1 MRKKMRLIAM
11 LSAMILSAGT
21 MSVPAFANTGE
32 NTGGTTEETVIYAE
46 EFDNADGVI
55 PAEEIGSPDN
65 NIQTEES
72 KTSSSDHSGSGT
84 TEKPAETA
92 NPVED
97 ITGTKQPEGTI
108 DRSVTITDDIGSELT
123 IPVSNV
129 EMLLTLMEKLQGK
142 GEGKQTGTVTT
153 NGDVLNVRTGS
164 STDYDII
171 DQLRN
176 GSIVEVLGEENG
188 WYKIRIPDSTGFV
201 CGDYLSVS
209 TAQEELISRDD
220 LKNLLEMVMSKE
232 GAGKSLALTPEGN
245 LTLVDDVGKTTGA
258 GKQFV
263 TMVTKNGNYFYL
275 VIDRDDKGESTVHFL
290 NQVDERDLFSL
301 MDEDEAAA
309 MKEELAA
316 EEAAKQAAENPP
328 AATPSETE
336 TEVQEPEKKPAGSM
350 LPALI
355 VLILVLGGGGA
366 FFFLQLTKKKKAEA
380 VRPDPDADYEEED
393 DSDFDYPMNDE
404 DTGSEETGED
414 DSDYYDESGD
424 DEPV

>member
-1 MRKKMRLIAM
+1 
-11 LSAMILSAGT
+11 
-21 MSVPAFANTGE
+21 
-32 NTGGTTEETVIYAE
+32 
-46 EFDNADGVI
+46 
-55 PAEEIGSPDN
+55 
-65 NIQTEES
+65 
-72 KTSSSDHSGSGT
+72 
-84 TEKPAETA
+84 
-92 NPVED
+92 
-97 ITGTKQPEGTI
+97 
-108 DRSVTITDDIGSELT
+108 
-123 IPVSNV
+123 
-129 EMLLTLMEKLQGK
+129 MEKLQGK

-209 TAQEELISRDD
+209 TTQEELISRDD
-220 LKNLLEMVMSKE
+220 LKNLLEMVMSQE

-316 EEAAKQAAENPP
+316 EEATKQAAENPP
-328 AATPSETE
+328 VATPSETE

-380 VRPDPDADYEEED
+380 VKPDPDADYEEED
-393 DSDFDYPMNDE
+393 DSDFDYSMNDE
-404 DTGSEETGED
+404 DTGAEETGED

-424 DEPV
+424 DETV

>member
-32 NTGGTTEETVIYAE
+32 NTGGTTGETVIYAE
-46 EFDNADGVI
+46 EFDGADGVI
-55 PAEEIGSPDN
+55 QTEEIGSPDN
-65 NIQTEES
+65 NIQAEES
-72 KTSSSDHSGSGT
+72 KTSQSDHSDSGT
-84 TEKPAETA
+84 TEKPAEPA
-92 NPVED
+92 DPVED

-108 DRSVTITDDIGSELT
+108 DRSVTITDDTGSELT

-220 LKNLLEMVMSKE
+220 LKNLLEMVMSQE

-316 EEAAKQAAENPP
+316 EEAAKEAAENPP
-328 AATPSETE
+328 IATPSETE

-404 DTGSEETGED
+404 DTGSDETGED

>member
-1 MRKKMRLIAM
+1 MRKKMRLIAI

-32 NTGGTTEETVIYAE
+32 NTGDGSTQAAAVQTQESDSQDEDNSAAATTEE
-46 EFDNADGVI
+46 
-55 PAEEIGSPDN
+55 
-65 NIQTEES
+65 
-72 KTSSSDHSGSGT
+72 
-84 TEKPAETA
+84 PAETDTT
-92 NPVED
+92 NPIED
-97 ITGTKQPEGTI
+97 ITGITGTKQPEGTI
-108 DRSVTITDDIGSELT
+108 DRSVTITDDDGSELA

-129 EMLLTLMEKLQGK
+129 DMLLTLMEKLQGK
-142 GEGKQTGTVTT
+142 GEGKLTGTVTT
-153 NGDVLNVRTGS
+153 HGDVLNVRTGG

-188 WYKIRIPDSTGFV
+188 WYKIRIPDSTGYV

-209 TAQEELISRDD
+209 TAQEELISRED
-220 LKNLLEMVMSKE
+220 LKTLLEMVMSQE
-232 GAGKSLALTPEGN
+232 GAGKSLALTPDGN

-316 EEAAKQAAENPP
+316 EEAARQEAENPP
-328 AATPSETE
+328 VATPTETE
-336 TEVQEPEKKPAGSM
+336 PEVQEPEKKPAGSM

-355 VLILVLGGGGA
+355 VLLLVLCGGGA
-366 FFFLQLTKKKKAEA
+366 FFFLQLTKKKKAES

-393 DSDFDYPMNDE
+393 DSDFDYPLDDDE
-404 DTGSEETGED
+404 MGSEGSGAED
-414 DSDYYDESGD
+414 GDYYDESGD
-424 DEPV
+424 DDSI

>member
-1 MRKKMRLIAM
+1 MRKKMRLIAI
-11 LSAMILSAGT
+11 LSAMILSAGA

-32 NTGGTTEETVIYAE
+32 NTGDGSTQAAAVQTQESASQNE
-46 EFDNADGVI
+46 DNSA
-55 PAEEIGSPDN
+55 AA
-65 NIQTEES
+65 
-72 KTSSSDHSGSGT
+72 T
-84 TEKPAETA
+84 TEKPAETDA
-92 NPVED
+92 TNPIED

-108 DRSVTITDDIGSELT
+108 DRSVTITDDTGSELA

-153 NGDVLNVRTGS
+153 HGDVLNVRTGG

-188 WYKIRIPDSTGFV
+188 WYKIRIPDSTGYV

-209 TAQEELISRDD
+209 TAQEELISMEA
-220 LKNLLEMVMSKE
+220 LKTLLEMVMSQE
-232 GAGKSLALTPEGN
+232 GAGKSLALTPDGN

-316 EEAAKQAAENPP
+316 EEAARQAAENPP
-328 AATPSETE
+328 VATPAETE
-336 TEVQEPEKKPAGSM
+336 PEVQEPEKKSAGSM
-350 LPALI
+350 IPALI
-355 VLILVLGGGGA
+355 VLLLVLGGGGA
-366 FFFLQLTKKKKAEA
+366 FFFLQLTKKKKTEA

-393 DSDFDYPMNDE
+393 DSDFDYPVDDE
-404 DTGSEETGED
+404 DMGAEGSDGS
-414 DSDYYDESGD
+414 DSDYYDESED
-424 DEPV
+424 DDSI

>member
-1 MRKKMRLIAM
+1 M
-11 LSAMILSAGT
+11 
-21 MSVPAFANTGE
+21 
-32 NTGGTTEETVIYAE
+32 
-46 EFDNADGVI
+46 
-55 PAEEIGSPDN
+55 
-65 NIQTEES
+65 
-72 KTSSSDHSGSGT
+72 
-84 TEKPAETA
+84 
-92 NPVED
+92 
-97 ITGTKQPEGTI
+97 
-108 DRSVTITDDIGSELT
+108 
-123 IPVSNV
+123 
-129 EMLLTLMEKLQGK
+129 
-142 GEGKQTGTVTT
+142 
-153 NGDVLNVRTGS
+153 
-164 STDYDII
+164 
-171 DQLRN
+171 
-176 GSIVEVLGEENG
+176 EVLGEENG

-220 LKNLLEMVMSKE
+220 LKNLLEMVMSQE

-263 TMVTKNGNYFYL
+263 TMVTKNGTYFYL

-309 MKEELAA
+309 MKEDLAA

-328 AATPSETE
+328 VATPSETE
-336 TEVQEPEKKPAGSM
+336 TEVQEPEKKPASSM

-393 DSDFDYPMNDE
+393 DSDFDYPVNDE
-404 DTGSEETGED
+404 ETSAEENGED

>member
-1 MRKKMRLIAM
+1 MRKKMKLIAI
-11 LSAMILSAGT
+11 LSALILSAGT
-21 MSVPAFANTGE
+21 MSVPALANTGE
-32 NTGGTTEETVIYAE
+32 NTGGGSTQAVAAQVQEADSTDTDETTNTGTA
-46 EFDNADGVI
+46 DN
-55 PAEEIGSPDN
+55 
-65 NIQTEES
+65 
-72 KTSSSDHSGSGT
+72 SSAAGT
-84 TEKPAETA
+84 TA
-92 NPVED
+92 NPIEE
-97 ITGTKQPEGTI
+97 IAETMEPEGTI
-108 DRSVTITDDIGSELT
+108 DRSVTITDDTGSELT

-209 TAQEELISRDD
+209 TAQEELISRED
-220 LKNLLEMVMSKE
+220 LKNLLEMVMSQE

-309 MKEELAA
+309 MREELAA
-316 EEAAKQAAENPP
+316 EEAARQAAENPP
-328 AATPSETE
+328 TATPSEPE

-355 VLILVLGGGGA
+355 VLLLVLGGGGA

-380 VRPDPDADYEEED
+380 VRPDPDADYEEEE
-393 DSDFDYPMNDE
+393 DSDFDYAMDAE
-404 DTGSEETGED
+404 DSGTEGISED
-414 DSDYYDESGD
+414 DSDYYDESGE
-424 DEPV
+424 DESI

>member
-55 PAEEIGSPDN
+55 PAEER
-65 NIQTEES
+65 
-72 KTSSSDHSGSGT
+72 KTSPSDHSDSGT
-84 TEKPAETA
+84 TEKPAEPA

-108 DRSVTITDDIGSELT
+108 DRSVTITDDSGSELT

-129 EMLLTLMEKLQGK
+129 EMLLTLMEKLHGK
-142 GEGKQTGTVTT
+142 EEGKQTGTVTT

-220 LKNLLEMVMSKE
+220 LKNLLEMVMSQE

-245 LTLVDDVGKTTGA
+245 LTLVDDVGKTTGE

-328 AATPSETE
+328 VATPSETE

-424 DEPV
+424 DESV

>member
-46 EFDNADGVI
+46 EFDDADGVI

-65 NIQTEES
+65 NTQAEER
-72 KTSSSDHSGSGT
+72 KTSPSDHSDSGT
-84 TEKPAETA
+84 TGEPEEPA

-108 DRSVTITDDIGSELT
+108 DRSVTITDDTGSELT

-209 TAQEELISRDD
+209 TAQEEPGR
-220 LKNLLEMVMSKE
+220 
-232 GAGKSLALTPEGN
+232 
-245 LTLVDDVGKTTGA
+245 
-258 GKQFV
+258 
-263 TMVTKNGNYFYL
+263 
-275 VIDRDDKGESTVHFL
+275 
-290 NQVDERDLFSL
+290 
-301 MDEDEAAA
+301 
-309 MKEELAA
+309 
-316 EEAAKQAAENPP
+316 
-328 AATPSETE
+328 
-336 TEVQEPEKKPAGSM
+336 KP
-350 LPALI
+350 
-355 VLILVLGGGGA
+355 
-366 FFFLQLTKKKKAEA
+366 
-380 VRPDPDADYEEED
+380 
-393 DSDFDYPMNDE
+393 
-404 DTGSEETGED
+404 DTGG
-414 DSDYYDESGD
+414 
-424 DEPV
+424 

>member
-1 MRKKMRLIAM
+1 MRKKMRLIAI

-21 MSVPAFANTGE
+21 MSVPALANTGE
-32 NTGGTTEETVIYAE
+32 NAGDGSTQAATVQTQETDSQDKDNSAAGTT
-46 EFDNADGVI
+46 
-55 PAEEIGSPDN
+55 
-65 NIQTEES
+65 Q
-72 KTSSSDHSGSGT
+72 
-84 TEKPAETA
+84 KPAESDAA
-92 NPVED
+92 NPIED
-97 ITGTKQPEGTI
+97 IAGTKQPEGTI
-108 DRSVTITDDIGSELT
+108 DRSVTITDDTGSELA

-142 GEGKQTGTVTT
+142 GDGKQTGTVTT

-220 LKNLLEMVMSKE
+220 LKNLLEMVMSQE

-316 EEAAKQAAENPP
+316 EEAAKEAAENPP
-328 AATPSETE
+328 IATPSETE

-404 DTGSEETGED
+404 DTGSDETGED

>member
-1 MRKKMRLIAM
+1 MKKNTRLIVILFA
-11 LSAMILSAGT
+11 LILSAGT

-32 NTGGTTEETVIYAE
+32 NTGDGSTQAVTVQSPETAGTDAAGNANPGTDNNSSAAGTTT
-46 EFDNADGVI
+46 
-55 PAEEIGSPDN
+55 
-65 NIQTEES
+65 
-72 KTSSSDHSGSGT
+72 
-84 TEKPAETA
+84 

-97 ITGTKQPEGTI
+97 ITGTGQTEGAI
-108 DRSVTITDDIGSELT
+108 DRSVTITEGTGSELA

-188 WYKIRIPDSTGFV
+188 WYKIRIPEQTGYV
-201 CGDYLSVS
+201 CGNYLAVR
-209 TAQEELISRDD
+209 TEQEELISRED
-220 LKNLLEMVMSKE
+220 LKTLLEMLISRE
-232 GAGKSLALTPEGN
+232 SGEKSLALTPEGN
-245 LTLVDDVGKTTGA
+245 LTLVDDVGKTSGA

-316 EEAAKQAAENPP
+316 EEAAKQAEENPP
-328 AATPSETE
+328 VVTPVETE
-336 TEVQEPEKKPAGSM
+336 PEVQEPVKNPTRSM

-355 VLILVLGGGGA
+355 VLILVLGGGGV
-366 FFFLQLTKKKKAEA
+366 FFFLQLKNKKKAEA
-380 VRPDPDADYEEED
+380 IRPDPDADYEED
-393 DSDFDYPMNDE
+393 DDGDFDYPTDNE
-404 DTGSEETGED
+404 DARAEETDGD
-414 DSDYYDESGD
+414 GSDYYDEPED
-424 DEPV
+424 DDLV

>member
-1 MRKKMRLIAM
+1 MRKKMRLIAI

-21 MSVPAFANTGE
+21 MSVPALANTGE
-32 NTGGTTEETVIYAE
+32 NAGDGSTQAATVQTQETDSQDKDNSAAGTT
-46 EFDNADGVI
+46 
-55 PAEEIGSPDN
+55 
-65 NIQTEES
+65 Q
-72 KTSSSDHSGSGT
+72 
-84 TEKPAETA
+84 KPAESDAA
-92 NPVED
+92 NPIED

-108 DRSVTITDDIGSELT
+108 DRSVTITDDTGSELT

-142 GEGKQTGTVTT
+142 GDGKQTGTVTT

-220 LKNLLEMVMSKE
+220 LKNLLEMVMSQE

>member
-1 MRKKMRLIAM
+1 MRKKMRLIAI

-21 MSVPAFANTGE
+21 MSVPALANTGE
-32 NTGGTTEETVIYAE
+32 NAGDGSTQAATVQTQETDSQDKDNSAAGTT
-46 EFDNADGVI
+46 
-55 PAEEIGSPDN
+55 
-65 NIQTEES
+65 Q
-72 KTSSSDHSGSGT
+72 
-84 TEKPAETA
+84 KPAESDAA
-92 NPVED
+92 NPIED
-97 ITGTKQPEGTI
+97 IAGTKQPEGTI
-108 DRSVTITDDIGSELT
+108 DRSVTITDDSGSELT

-220 LKNLLEMVMSKE
+220 LKNLLEMVMSQE

-316 EEAAKQAAENPP
+316 EEAAKEAAENPP
-328 AATPSETE
+328 IATPSETE

-404 DTGSEETGED
+404 DTGSDETGED

>member
-1 MRKKMRLIAM
+1 MRKKMRLIAI

-32 NTGGTTEETVIYAE
+32 NTGDGITQAATV
-46 EFDNADGVI
+46 
-55 PAEEIGSPDN
+55 
-65 NIQTEES
+65 QTQE
-72 KTSSSDHSGSGT
+72 TSSQDTDNSAAGT
-84 TEKPAETA
+84 TEKPAESDAA
-92 NPVED
+92 NPIED

-108 DRSVTITDDIGSELT
+108 DRSVTITDDTGSELT

-220 LKNLLEMVMSKE
+220 LKNLLEMVMSQE

-245 LTLVDDVGKTTGA
+245 LTLV
-258 GKQFV
+258 
-263 TMVTKNGNYFYL
+263 
-275 VIDRDDKGESTVHFL
+275 
-290 NQVDERDLFSL
+290 
-301 MDEDEAAA
+301 
-309 MKEELAA
+309 
-316 EEAAKQAAENPP
+316 
-328 AATPSETE
+328 
-336 TEVQEPEKKPAGSM
+336 
-350 LPALI
+350 
-355 VLILVLGGGGA
+355 GG
-366 FFFLQLTKKKKAEA
+366 
-380 VRPDPDADYEEED
+380 
-393 DSDFDYPMNDE
+393 
-404 DTGSEETGED
+404 
-414 DSDYYDESGD
+414 
-424 DEPV
+424 

>member
-32 NTGGTTEETVIYAE
+32 NTGDGSTQAATVQTQETDSQDK
-46 EFDNADGVI
+46 DNSA
-55 PAEEIGSPDN
+55 A
-65 NIQTEES
+65 
-72 KTSSSDHSGSGT
+72 GT
-84 TEKPAETA
+84 TEKPSESDAA
-92 NPVED
+92 NPIED
-97 ITGTKQPEGTI
+97 IAGTKQPEGTI
-108 DRSVTITDDIGSELT
+108 DRSVTITDDTGSELT

-129 EMLLTLMEKLQGK
+129 EMILTLMEKLQGK

-220 LKNLLEMVMSKE
+220 LKNLLEMVMSQE

-328 AATPSETE
+328 VATPSETE

-404 DTGSEETGED
+404 DTGTEETGED

>member
-1 MRKKMRLIAM
+1 M
-11 LSAMILSAGT
+11 
-21 MSVPAFANTGE
+21 
-32 NTGGTTEETVIYAE
+32 
-46 EFDNADGVI
+46 
-55 PAEEIGSPDN
+55 
-65 NIQTEES
+65 
-72 KTSSSDHSGSGT
+72 
-84 TEKPAETA
+84 
-92 NPVED
+92 
-97 ITGTKQPEGTI
+97 
-108 DRSVTITDDIGSELT
+108 TITDDSGSELT

-220 LKNLLEMVMSKE
+220 LKNLLEMVMSQE

-316 EEAAKQAAENPP
+316 EEAAKEAAENPP
-328 AATPSETE
+328 IATPSETE

>member
-1 MRKKMRLIAM
+1 MRLIAI

-21 MSVPAFANTGE
+21 MSVPALANTGE
-32 NTGGTTEETVIYAE
+32 NTGDGSTQAATVQTQETDSQDKDNSAAGTT
-46 EFDNADGVI
+46 
-55 PAEEIGSPDN
+55 
-65 NIQTEES
+65 Q
-72 KTSSSDHSGSGT
+72 
-84 TEKPAETA
+84 KPAESDAA
-92 NPVED
+92 NPIED

-108 DRSVTITDDIGSELT
+108 DRSVTITDDTGSELT

-142 GEGKQTGTVTT
+142 GDGKQTGTVTT

-188 WYKIRIPDSTGFV
+188 WYKIRIPDRTGFV

-220 LKNLLEMVMSKE
+220 LKNLLEMVMSQE

-328 AATPSETE
+328 VATPSETE

-404 DTGSEETGED
+404 DTGAEEAGED

>member
-1 MRKKMRLIAM
+1 MRLIAI

-21 MSVPAFANTGE
+21 MSVPALANTGE
-32 NTGGTTEETVIYAE
+32 NTGDGSTQAATVQTQETDSQDK
-46 EFDNADGVI
+46 DNSA
-55 PAEEIGSPDN
+55 A
-65 NIQTEES
+65 
-72 KTSSSDHSGSGT
+72 GT
-84 TEKPAETA
+84 TEKPTESDTT
-92 NPVED
+92 NPIED

-108 DRSVTITDDIGSELT
+108 DRSVTITDDSGSELT

-220 LKNLLEMVMSKE
+220 LKNLLEMVMSQE

-316 EEAAKQAAENPP
+316 EEAAKEAAENPP
-328 AATPSETE
+328 IATPSETE

-414 DSDYYDESGD
+414 DSDYYDESRD

>member
-21 MSVPAFANTGE
+21 MSVPALANTGE
-32 NTGGTTEETVIYAE
+32 NAGDGSTQAATVQTQETDSQDKDNSAAGTT
-46 EFDNADGVI
+46 
-55 PAEEIGSPDN
+55 
-65 NIQTEES
+65 Q
-72 KTSSSDHSGSGT
+72 
-84 TEKPAETA
+84 KPAESDAA
-92 NPVED
+92 NPIED
-97 ITGTKQPEGTI
+97 IAGTKQPEGTI
-108 DRSVTITDDIGSELT
+108 DRSVTITDDTGSELT

-142 GEGKQTGTVTT
+142 GDGKQTGTVTT

-176 GSIVEVLGEENG
+176 GSIVEVLGEKNG

-328 AATPSETE
+328 VATPSETE

>member
-32 NTGGTTEETVIYAE
+32 NTGDGSTQAATVQTQETDSQDK
-46 EFDNADGVI
+46 DNSA
-55 PAEEIGSPDN
+55 A
-65 NIQTEES
+65 
-72 KTSSSDHSGSGT
+72 GT
-84 TEKPAETA
+84 TEKPSESDAA
-92 NPVED
+92 NPIED
-97 ITGTKQPEGTI
+97 IAGTKQPDGTI
-108 DRSVTITDDIGSELT
+108 DRSATITDDAGSELT

-142 GEGKQTGTVTT
+142 GDGKQTGTVTT

-176 GSIVEVLGEENG
+176 GSIVEVLDEENG

-220 LKNLLEMVMSKE
+220 LKNLLEMVMSQE

-245 LTLVDDVGKTTGA
+245 LTLVDDVGKMTGV

-328 AATPSETE
+328 VATPSETE
-336 TEVQEPEKKPAGSM
+336 TEVQEPEKKPASSM

-393 DSDFDYPMNDE
+393 DSDFDYPVNDE
-404 DTGSEETGED
+404 ETSAEENGED

-424 DEPV
+424 DETV

>member
-32 NTGGTTEETVIYAE
+32 NTGDGTTQAATV
-46 EFDNADGVI
+46 
-55 PAEEIGSPDN
+55 
-65 NIQTEES
+65 QTQE
-72 KTSSSDHSGSGT
+72 TSSQDTDNSAAGT
-84 TEKPAETA
+84 TEKPAESDAA
-92 NPVED
+92 NPIED

-108 DRSVTITDDIGSELT
+108 DRSVTITDDTGSELT

-142 GEGKQTGTVTT
+142 EEGKQTGTVTT

-424 DEPV
+424 DETV

>member
-1 MRKKMRLIAM
+1 MRKKMRLIAI
-11 LSAMILSAGT
+11 LSAMILSAGS
-21 MSVPAFANTGE
+21 MSVPALANTGE
-32 NTGGTTEETVIYAE
+32 NTGDGSTQAATVQTQETDSQDKDNSAAGTT
-46 EFDNADGVI
+46 
-55 PAEEIGSPDN
+55 
-65 NIQTEES
+65 Q
-72 KTSSSDHSGSGT
+72 
-84 TEKPAETA
+84 KPAESDAA
-92 NPVED
+92 NPIED
-97 ITGTKQPEGTI
+97 IAGTKQPEGTI
-108 DRSVTITDDIGSELT
+108 DRSVTITDDTGSELT

-142 GEGKQTGTVTT
+142 GDGKQTGTVTT

-220 LKNLLEMVMSKE
+220 LKNLLEMVMSQE

-316 EEAAKQAAENPP
+316 EEAAKEAAENPP
-328 AATPSETE
+328 IATPSETE

-350 LPALI
+350 FPALI

-380 VRPDPDADYEEED
+380 VRPDPDVDYEEED

-404 DTGSEETGED
+404 DTGSDETGED

-424 DEPV
+424 DETV

>member
-21 MSVPAFANTGE
+21 MSGPAFANTGE
-32 NTGGTTEETVIYAE
+32 NTGDGSTQAATVQTQETDSQDK
-46 EFDNADGVI
+46 DNSA
-55 PAEEIGSPDN
+55 A
-65 NIQTEES
+65 
-72 KTSSSDHSGSGT
+72 GT
-84 TEKPAETA
+84 TEKPAESDAA
-92 NPVED
+92 NPIED

-108 DRSVTITDDIGSELT
+108 DRSVTITDDSGSELT

-220 LKNLLEMVMSKE
+220 LKNLLEMVMSQE

-316 EEAAKQAAENPP
+316 EEAAKEAAENPP
-328 AATPSETE
+328 IATPSETE

-404 DTGSEETGED
+404 DTGSDETGED

>member
-1 MRKKMRLIAM
+1 MRKKMRLIAI

-21 MSVPAFANTGE
+21 MSVPALANTGE
-32 NTGGTTEETVIYAE
+32 NAGDGSTQAATVQTQETDSQDKDNSAAGTT
-46 EFDNADGVI
+46 
-55 PAEEIGSPDN
+55 
-65 NIQTEES
+65 Q
-72 KTSSSDHSGSGT
+72 
-84 TEKPAETA
+84 KPAESDAA
-92 NPVED
+92 NPIED
-97 ITGTKQPEGTI
+97 IAGTKQPEGTI
-108 DRSVTITDDIGSELT
+108 DRSVTITDDTGSELT

-220 LKNLLEMVMSKE
+220 LKNLLEMVMSQE

-309 MKEELAA
+309 MKEKLAA

-328 AATPSETE
+328 VATPSETE

-366 FFFLQLTKKKKAEA
+366 FFFLQLTKKKKAES

-393 DSDFDYPMNDE
+393 DSDYDYPMND
-404 DTGSEETGED
+404 EETGED

>member
-1 MRKKMRLIAM
+1 MRKKMRLIAI
-11 LSAMILSAGT
+11 LSAMILSAGA

-32 NTGGTTEETVIYAE
+32 NTGDGSTQTPTVQVQESGSQDTDNPAAGTT
-46 EFDNADGVI
+46 NK
-55 PAEEIGSPDN
+55 PS
-65 NIQTEES
+65 ES
-72 KTSSSDHSGSGT
+72 D
-84 TEKPAETA
+84 TA
-92 NPVED
+92 NPIED

-108 DRSVTITDDIGSELT
+108 DRSVTITDDTGSELT

-142 GEGKQTGTVTT
+142 GDGKQTGTVTT
-153 NGDVLNVRTGS
+153 NGDVLNVRTGG
-164 STDYDII
+164 STDYEII

-188 WYKIRIPDSTGFV
+188 WYKIRIPDKTGYV

-220 LKNLLEMVMSKE
+220 LKNLLEMVMSQE
-232 GAGKSLALTPEGN
+232 GAGKSLALTPDGN

-275 VIDRDDKGESTVHFL
+275 IIDRDDKGESTVHFL

-316 EEAAKQAAENPP
+316 EEAAKEAAENPP
-328 AATPSETE
+328 VATPAETE
-336 TEVQEPEKKPAGSM
+336 PEVQEPEKKPVGSM

-355 VLILVLGGGGA
+355 VLFLVLGGGGA

-380 VRPDPDADYEEED
+380 VRPDPDADYEEEE

-404 DTGSEETGED
+404 DAGTEEIGED
-414 DSDYYDESGD
+414 DSDYYDESRD